1 MTAPGPGRRAS
12 GALGERPLAPGGRDR
27 GSRHCVGT
35 QGPDDC
41 LASSVSVGEG
51 FVEEGALL
59 TGRRSGG
66 GAGSGAGGQ
75 CPRRAGGPGRQRA
88 EPQCPGPEVG
98 ARRHRTA
105 HSSSSRRPSAGRC
118 AHRAFPHGSGR
129 FPGWWWPR
137 GAASELGAD
146 LASWQSRASEWTG
159 DALAVGPMSGFAGAS
174 SPATCPAGLS
184 SHPCPAAGVWVEVSP
199 SSAAAFRPVD
209 YFLKVLRFR
218 R

>member
-1 MTAPGPGRRAS
+1 MTARPVLSASGRASWRKGLCLRDDGLAGEPARGRGGSVPGGQGAPADSGQSHSALGRGRR
-12 GALGERPLAPGGRDR
+12 
-27 GSRHCVGT
+27 
-35 QGPDDC
+35 
-41 LASSVSVGEG
+41 
-51 FVEEGALL
+51 
-59 TGRRSGG
+59 
-66 GAGSGAGGQ
+66 
-75 CPRRAGGPGRQRA
+75 
-88 EPQCPGPEVG
+88 
-98 ARRHRTA
+98 RRHRTA
-105 HSSSSRRPSAGRC
+105 HSSSSRHPSAGHR
-118 AHRAFPHGSGR
+118 AHRAFPYGSGR

-146 LASWQSRASEWTG
+146 LASRQSRASEWTG

-184 SHPCPAAGVWVEVSP
+184 SHPCPAAGVRVEVSP